1 MNSISN
7 IPKKRMNKTYRR
19 CTIYK
24 GCEINGSLVLGNGR
38 YYIFGNAFS
47 PNSNDPAVK
56 LKIPKFR
63 EKIYVGN
70 R

>member
-7 IPKKRMNKTYRR
+7 IPRIRMNKAYRR

-24 GCEINGSLVLGNGR
+24 GCEINGSLILGNGR
-38 YYIFGNAFS
+38 YYILDNVFS
-47 PNSNDPAVK
+47 PNNNDSAIK
-56 LKIPKFR
+56 LKTPKFR